1 MYTNCVHLIQPLPIK
16 IAYKRTEQDAHS
28 MPRWD
33 NLAKQRQAELCRQQR
48 PWLKASGPRSD
59 YGRLVSS
66 RNAKKHRRRFQVAG
80 CDTVQESET
89 LVQALEEVPERH
101 SNVTVKETRDIQIG
115 VGDRA
120 LYVGCDPAIA
130 LICQGRTM
138 EIFRVQ
144 QDLALCWVSGFPGL
158 LSVPIG
164 ELQHV

>member
-1 MYTNCVHLIQPLPIK
+1 
-16 IAYKRTEQDAHS
+16 

-48 PWLKASGPRSD
+48 PWLQATGPCSE
-59 YGRLVSS
+59 YGRWVSS

-89 LVQALEEVPERH
+89 LVQALEETLDCH
-101 SNVTVKETRDIQIG
+101 SDVTVKPTRDIQIG
-115 VGDRA
+115 DLTIYTGS
-120 LYVGCDPAIA
+120 CPAIA

-164 ELQHV
+164 ELQYI